1 MSAYMVALPLS
12 VYVVMLL
19 SDGHRPDVA
28 DISLVDAESSQLLG
42 SLLRLRQELNRR
54 RQRVHEVWHGAPA
67 LNTYGEVAPQSLY
80 GHDTTAIVWV

>member
-1 MSAYMVALPLS
+1 MVALPLSVSVWKVWSRLTRLVALPPS

-28 DISLVDAESSQLLG
+28 DIPLVDAESGQLLG

-54 RQRVHEVWHGAPA
+54 RQRVHEV
-67 LNTYGEVAPQSLY
+67 
-80 GHDTTAIVWV
+80 